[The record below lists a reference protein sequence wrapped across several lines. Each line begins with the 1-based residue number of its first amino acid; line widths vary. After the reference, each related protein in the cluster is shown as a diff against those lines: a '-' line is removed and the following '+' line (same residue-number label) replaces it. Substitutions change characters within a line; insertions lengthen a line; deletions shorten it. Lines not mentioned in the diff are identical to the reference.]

1 MIDVRSQEAC
11 EQQDATFVGLIFTPF
26 NPASKQQPLTQQLQL
41 LAFKTDRGSSLGF
54 RQLPISIRNFD
65 GRSRCGLGS
74 LSKWA
79 LDTLIELLKVIQ
91 NEEEALMANV
101 TLSSI
106 DSRRG
111 TSQFLTNTGIFFT
124 LFIIIFTNTVFTA
137 YCYRLQRIMDEIGY
151 PLISA
156 LESRLSIA
164 KKASGQSPK
173 SPKVNP
179 LSQTLPVI
187 TSKLK

>member
-1 MIDVRSQEAC
+1 M
-11 EQQDATFVGLIFTPF
+11 GLIFTPF

-79 LDTLIELLKVIQ
+79 LDTLVELLKVIQ
-91 NEEEALMANV
+91 NEEEDLMANV
-101 TLSSI
+101 TLSSV

-111 TSQFLTNTGIFFT
+111 TSQFLTNTGIFLLLYTFQFYQHCFYSI
-124 LFIIIFTNTVFTA
+124 LLSLTA
-137 YCYRLQRIMDEIGY
+137 NYG
-151 PLISA
+151 
-156 LESRLSIA
+156 
-164 KKASGQSPK
+164 
-173 SPKVNP
+173 
-179 LSQTLPVI
+179 
-187 TSKLK
+187 